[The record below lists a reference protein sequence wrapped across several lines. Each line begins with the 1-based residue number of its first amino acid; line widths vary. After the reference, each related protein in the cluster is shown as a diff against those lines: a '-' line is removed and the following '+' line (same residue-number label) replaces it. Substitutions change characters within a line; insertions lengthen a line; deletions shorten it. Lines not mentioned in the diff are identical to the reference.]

1 MLASLSDDSIAPS
14 DLLTLSPR
22 LGESWREGPHQP
34 RDCLARGARLITEP
48 VPASLS
54 RSCPRSFDC
63 VRDAHSLRMTNQER
77 WQAVRCLARDAPCA
91 QDDGLLT
98 LSPRL
103 GESWREGPFSRA
115 IAWRAAP
122 A

>member
-77 WQAVRCLARDAPCA
+77 WQAVRCLARDADSLRMTTKAAVWCA
-91 QDDGLLT
+91 M
-98 LSPRL
+98 PRL
-103 GESWREGPFSRA
+103 RCA
-115 IAWRAAP
+115 LA
-122 A
+122 